1 MSAESSEPHD
11 AVREADADNKRWEGI
26 SPRHRFD
33 EWLSISFVYS
43 VVTVAVVVS
52 MWTPE
57 LFAVVPRSLLLV
69 AVGTVWLV
77 SMVFVP
83 LRVRAMKYR
92 LRDDDFVF
100 RRGIIFQRQVA
111 VPYGRL
117 QLIDVSRG
125 PIARTLGLSEL
136 RLVTA
141 SASSGIVIPGIRR
154 DRALSLRDEL
164 VAVAETRR
172 AGL

>member
-1 MSAESSEPHD
+1 MSDVKPEHLPELL
-11 AVREADADNKRWEGI
+11 DADGWEGI
-26 SPRHRFD
+26 SAKHRID
-33 EWLSISFVYS
+33 EWFSTTLVYG
-43 VVTVAVVVS
+43 VFAVAVVVL

-57 LFAVVPRSLLLV
+57 IFPFVPRGVLLGAVVVL
-69 AVGTVWLV
+69 WLV
-77 SMVFVP
+77 SMILVP

-125 PIARTLGLSEL
+125 PVARILGLSEL

-141 SASSGIVIPGIRR
+141 SASSGVVIPGIVR
-154 DRALSLRDEL
+154 DRALGLRDDL

>member
-1 MSAESSEPHD
+1 MSHVTPEHPPELVDPD
-11 AVREADADNKRWEGI
+11 GWEGI
-26 SPRHRFD
+26 SPKHRID
-33 EWLSISFVYS
+33 EWLSTTLVYGVFA
-43 VVTVAVVVS
+43 VVVVVS

-57 LFAVVPRSLLLV
+57 ILPFVPRWALFV
-69 AVGTVWLV
+69 AIGALWLV
-77 SMVFVP
+77 SMILVP
-83 LRVRAMKYR
+83 FRVRAMKYI

-125 PIARTLGLSEL
+125 PVARILGLSEL

-141 SASSGIVIPGIRR
+141 SASSGVVIPGIVR
-154 DRALSLRDEL
+154 DRALSLRDDL